1 MSRLSCIA
9 LLLLC
14 GCGQFKRLDPPAPEP
29 DIIVAP
35 VAEATIDGMA
45 AAFGATYRRTC
56 IDAAGKLRSGAW
68 KSDREYLDGHRLLIK
83 AALEAAGQPL
93 AERQQREATPFTP
106 DGMADWLESVAK
118 EGQP

>member
-1 MSRLSCIA
+1 MKYAVLA
-9 LLLLC
+9 VLLFS
-14 GCGQFKRLDPPAPEP
+14 GCGVLPKPKPSPEP
-29 DIIVAP
+29 DDIIVAP
-35 VAEATIDGMA
+35 VAEATIDGMS

-56 IDAAGKLRSGAW
+56 LDAAGKLRSGAW

-106 DGMADWLESVAK
+106 DGMAAWLESVAK

>member
-1 MSRLSCIA
+1 MTRSLLLVA
-9 LLLLC
+9 LLLS
-14 GCGQFKRLDPPAPEP
+14 GCGIDIVTPRPPAPEP
-29 DIIVAP
+29 DIVP
-35 VAEATIDGMA
+35 VAEATIDGMS

-56 IDAAGKLRSGAW
+56 TDAAGKLRSGAW

>member
-1 MSRLSCIA
+1 MTRF
-9 LLLLC
+9 LLLAVLLFS
-14 GCGQFKRLDPPAPEP
+14 GCGLGLKPKPVVPP
-29 DIIVAP
+29 DVVP
-35 VAEATIDGMA
+35 VAEATIDGMS

-56 IDAAGKLRSGAW
+56 LDAAGKLRSGAW

-106 DGMADWLESVAK
+106 DGMAAWLESVAK